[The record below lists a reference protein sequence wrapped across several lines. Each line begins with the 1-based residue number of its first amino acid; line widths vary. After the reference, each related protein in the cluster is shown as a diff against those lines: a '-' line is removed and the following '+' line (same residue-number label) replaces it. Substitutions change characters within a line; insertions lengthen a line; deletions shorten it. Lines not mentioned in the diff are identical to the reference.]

1 MTSRKA
7 AGAVFTAL
15 VLLIG
20 LPNTARAQSAIAGVV
35 KDSSG
40 AVLPGVTVEA
50 SSDVL
55 IEKTRSVTTDGQ
67 GQYKIVDLRPGVYT
81 VVFTLPGFSSF
92 RRDGLELP
100 TAFTATINADMR
112 VGALEE
118 TVTVS
123 GASPIVDVQST
134 VHTQVLSR
142 DTLDALPTGRTIQG
156 LGQLVIGIA
165 LSIPDVGGSRA
176 MQQTYMSTH
185 GMDATNNTVLV
196 DGLMVNGLQ
205 SDGAVQSY
213 FNDAM
218 NQEVSYQTSGIGAD
232 TSAGGVRLNMIPKEG
247 GNRYTGSFF
256 SSWRDGK
263 WQSDNFTQD
272 LKDRG
277 LPNASKIQRIYDLN
291 FSEGGPIKKDTLWFF
306 ATLRQWSVN
315 APIAGTFVSDGTSA
329 GFASC
334 LAAAKTATPCGQGI
348 DDQKIKS
355 GLARL
360 TWQVSPRN
368 KLSAYFDE
376 IDKFR
381 GHAMAAGDDYASA
394 AVVWNSPA
402 YHTTAVKW
410 TSTVS
415 NKLLIEGGYSNN
427 TEDYTNEY
435 LPGIAQPRGSAAW
448 YGNASRQ
455 DLGLIATTRAPLV
468 SSISTQSPL
477 RYNVQA
483 SASYVTGSHNMKVGF
498 QRTWGHFGHTRDVN
512 ADLTQQYNSIGT
524 GIPFTVPNSVLVYN
538 TPYVQEEDLNYDLG
552 IYGQDQWTFK
562 RLTTNAG
569 LRWEAVNAKVPV
581 QTSPAGRFVD
591 ARQFAETPNVPNW
604 KDIAP
609 RFGLAY
615 DLFGTGK
622 TALKFSLN
630 RYNASRTTGDANSGA
645 QRYNPL
651 AAASFTLP
659 WTDVNKDD
667 IAQGERG
674 CVYLT
679 PGCEINFAGL
689 PSDFGR
695 RALTTY
701 DPNTKRIWNLESGLE
716 VQHEL
721 MRGVSM
727 TASWY
732 HGNFHNELLYDNQLV
747 TLADWTPVS
756 IFNPIDGTPLTI
768 YNLNPAKNGQ
778 VSTLDTSSTTRK
790 RTYDSYGA
798 NFQARLPH
806 GAALFG
812 GLGFDRLLRNTCDEP
827 DNPNQLRF
835 CDDAN
840 LDANLPSGETPK
852 GYTIPFMAQ
861 GKLSGSVPLPLG
873 IQLSGSFQS
882 NPGYAYRSLT
892 TTRIT
897 GGTSWL
903 LSRTTRYPANC
914 PAPCPAGALV
924 LPTLNGTPDNAANLR
939 VQLVPYGAKGEY
951 TDRVNQLDLRLTK
964 SVAVG
969 RVKVLPQLEV
979 FNVFNANP
987 VILNRSTDYSIATAT
1002 APAVYNQPSGILNG
1016 RIFGLGAQVRW

>member
-1 MTSRKA
+1 MTRSRKA
-7 AGAVFTAL
+7 VLFAVALGCL
-15 VLLIG
+15 VL
-20 LPNTARAQSAIAGVV
+20 PAAARAQSAIAGVV
-35 KDSSG
+35 KDASG

-50 SSDVL
+50 ASDVL
-55 IEKTRSVTTDGQ
+55 IEKVRTVTSDGQ
-67 GQYKIVDLRPGVYT
+67 GQYKIVDLRPGIYIVT
-81 VVFTLPGFSSF
+81 FTLPGFQTF

-100 TAFTATINADMR
+100 SSFTATINADMK
-112 VGALEE
+112 VGGLEE
-118 TVTVS
+118 SVTVS
-123 GASPIVDVQST
+123 GQSPIVDVQST
-134 VHTQVLSR
+134 VHTQVLNR

-185 GMDATNNTVLV
+185 GMDATNNTVMV

-247 GNRYTGSFF
+247 GNRFSGSFF
-256 SSWRDGK
+256 SSWRDGR
-263 WQSDNFTQD
+263 WQSDNFTQN

-277 LPNASKIQRIYDLN
+277 LPNPSAIDRIYDFN
-291 FSEGGPIKKDTLWFF
+291 FSEGGPIRKDTLWFF

-315 APIAGTFVSDGTSA
+315 APIAGTFVSDGTSN
-329 GFASC
+329 GFAACLKTPASC
-334 LAAAKTATPCGQGI
+334 KQGI

-360 TWQVSPRN
+360 TWQASPRN
-368 KLSAYFDE
+368 KFSAYWDE

-381 GHAMAAGDDYASA
+381 GHAMVAGDDYDTAS
-394 AVVWNSPA
+394 VVWNSPA
-402 YHTTAVKW
+402 YHTASAKW

-415 NKLLIEGGYSNN
+415 NRLLIEGGYSNN

-435 LPGIAQPRGSAAW
+435 QPGLAQPRGSAAW
-448 YGNASRQ
+448 YAGASRR
-455 DLGLIATTRAPLV
+455 DLDLIATTRVPLAA
-468 SSISTQSPL
+468 STSTQSPL
-477 RYNVQA
+477 RYNIQA
-483 SASYVTGSHNMKVGF
+483 SASYVTGSHNTKVGF
-498 QRTWGHFGHTRDVN
+498 QRTWGHFGHTRDIN
-512 ADLTQQYNSIGT
+512 ADLNQQYRSAGT
-524 GIPFTVPNSVLVYN
+524 GIPFTVPDSVLVYN
-538 TPYVQEEDLNYDLG
+538 TPYIQEEDLNYDLG
-552 IYGQDQWTFK
+552 IYGQDQWTLK
-562 RLTTNAG
+562 RLTINAG
-569 LRWEAVNAKVPV
+569 LRWEAVNAQVPE

-591 ARQFAETPNVPNW
+591 ARQFALTPDVPNW
-604 KDIAP
+604 RNIAP

-615 DLFGTGK
+615 DLFGNGK

-630 RYNASRTTGDANSGA
+630 RYNQSRTTGDANSGA

-659 WTDVNKDD
+659 WTDVNRDD

-674 CVYLT
+674 CVYLS

-689 PSDFGR
+689 PANFGA

-701 DPNTKRIWNLESGLE
+701 DPNTQRTWNLESGLE
-716 VQHEL
+716 VQHQL
-721 MRGVSM
+721 LPGVSM

-732 HGNFHNELLYDNQLV
+732 HGNFYNLLLYDNQLV
-747 TLADWTPVS
+747 SLDDWTPVS
-756 IFNPIDGTPLTI
+756 VFNPINGTPMTI
-768 YNLNPAKNGQ
+768 YNLNPAKNGK
-778 VSTLDTSSTTRK
+778 VATLDTTGPNRK
-790 RTYDSYGA
+790 QQYDSYGMQ
-798 NFQARLPH
+798 FTARLPH
-806 GAALFG
+806 GATLFG
-812 GLGFDRLLRNTCDEP
+812 GFGLDRLLRNTCDEP
-827 DNPNQLRF
+827 DDPNQLRF

-840 LDANLPSGETPK
+840 LDAHLPPGEAPK
-852 GYTIPFMAQ
+852 GYTIPFQAQ
-861 GKLSGSVPLPLG
+861 GKLSGSVTLPRG
-873 IQLSGSFQS
+873 IQLSGTFQS

-903 LSRTTRYPANC
+903 LSRTTRYPASC

-924 LPTLNGTPDNAANLR
+924 LPTLNGTPDNAANMR
-939 VQLVPYGAKGEY
+939 VQLIPYNSVGEF
-951 TDRVNQLDLRLTK
+951 TDRVNQIDLRVTK
-964 SVAVG
+964 SVGMG
-969 RVKVLPQLEV
+969 RVRVLPQLEI
-979 FNVFNANP
+979 FNLFNANP

-1002 APAVYNQPSGILNG
+1002 APATYNQPSGILNG
-1016 RIFGLGAQVRW
+1016 RMIGIGAQVRW

>member
-1 MTSRKA
+1 MTRSRKA
-7 AGAVFTAL
+7 VLFAVALGCL
-15 VLLIG
+15 VL
-20 LPNTARAQSAIAGVV
+20 PAAARAQSAIAGVV
-35 KDSSG
+35 KDASG

-50 SSDVL
+50 ASDVL
-55 IEKTRSVTTDGQ
+55 IEKVRTVTSDGQ
-67 GQYKIVDLRPGVYT
+67 GQYKIVDLRPGIYIVT
-81 VVFTLPGFSSF
+81 FTLPGFQTF

-100 TAFTATINADMR
+100 SSFTATINADMK
-112 VGALEE
+112 VGGLEE
-118 TVTVS
+118 SVTVS
-123 GASPIVDVQST
+123 GQSPIVDVQST
-134 VHTQVLSR
+134 VHTQVLNR

-185 GMDATNNTVLV
+185 GMDATNNTVMV

-247 GNRYTGSFF
+247 GNRFSGSFF
-256 SSWRDGK
+256 SSWRDGR
-263 WQSDNFTQD
+263 WQSDNFTQN

-277 LPNASKIQRIYDLN
+277 LPNPSAIDRIYDFN

-315 APIAGTFVSDGTSA
+315 APIAGTFVSDGTSN
-329 GFASC
+329 GFAACLKTPASC
-334 LAAAKTATPCGQGI
+334 KQGI

-360 TWQVSPRN
+360 TWQASPRN
-368 KLSAYFDE
+368 KFSAYWDE

-381 GHAMAAGDDYASA
+381 GHAMVAGDDYDTAS
-394 AVVWNSPA
+394 VVWNSPA
-402 YHTTAVKW
+402 YHTASAKW

-415 NKLLIEGGYSNN
+415 NRLLIEGGYSNN

-435 LPGIAQPRGSAAW
+435 QPGLAQPRGSAAW
-448 YGNASRQ
+448 YAGASRR
-455 DLGLIATTRAPLV
+455 DLDLIATTRVPLAA
-468 SSISTQSPL
+468 STSTQSPL
-477 RYNVQA
+477 RYNIQA
-483 SASYVTGSHNMKVGF
+483 SASYVTGSHNTKVGF
-498 QRTWGHFGHTRDVN
+498 QRTWGHFGHTRDIN
-512 ADLTQQYNSIGT
+512 ADLNQQYRSAST
-524 GIPFTVPNSVLVYN
+524 GIPFTVPDSVLVYN
-538 TPYVQEEDLNYDLG
+538 TPYIQEEDLNYDLG
-552 IYGQDQWTFK
+552 IYGQDQWTLK
-562 RLTTNAG
+562 RLTINAG
-569 LRWEAVNAKVPV
+569 LRWEAVNAQVPE

-591 ARQFAETPNVPNW
+591 ARQFALTPDVPNW
-604 KDIAP
+604 RNIAP

-615 DLFGTGK
+615 DLFGNGK

-630 RYNASRTTGDANSGA
+630 RYNQSRTTGDANSGA

-659 WTDVNKDD
+659 WTDVNRDD

-674 CVYLT
+674 CVYLS

-689 PSDFGR
+689 PANFGA

-701 DPNTKRIWNLESGLE
+701 DPNTQRTWNLESGLE
-716 VQHEL
+716 VQHQL
-721 MRGVSM
+721 LPGVSM

-732 HGNFHNELLYDNQLV
+732 HGNFYNLLLYDNQLV
-747 TLADWTPVS
+747 SLDDWTPVS
-756 IFNPIDGTPLTI
+756 VFNPINGTPMTI
-768 YNLNPAKNGQ
+768 YNLNPAKNGK
-778 VSTLDTSSTTRK
+778 VATLDTTGPNRK
-790 RTYDSYGA
+790 QQYDSYGMQ
-798 NFQARLPH
+798 FTARLPH
-806 GAALFG
+806 GATLFG
-812 GLGFDRLLRNTCDEP
+812 GFGLDRLLRNTCDEP
-827 DNPNQLRF
+827 DDPNQLRF

-840 LDANLPSGETPK
+840 LDAHLPPGEAPK
-852 GYTIPFMAQ
+852 GYAIPFQAQ
-861 GKLSGSVPLPLG
+861 GKLSGSVTLPRG
-873 IQLSGSFQS
+873 IQLSGTFQS

-924 LPTLNGTPDNAANLR
+924 LPTLNGTPDNAANMR
-939 VQLVPYGAKGEY
+939 VQLIPYNSVGEF
-951 TDRVNQLDLRLTK
+951 TDRVNQIDLRVTK
-964 SVAVG
+964 SVGMG
-969 RVKVLPQLEV
+969 RVRVLPQLEI
-979 FNVFNANP
+979 FNLFNANP

-1002 APAVYNQPSGILNG
+1002 APATYNQPSGILNG
-1016 RIFGLGAQVRW
+1016 RMIGIGAQVRW

>member
-1 MTSRKA
+1 MAMTSRGIA
-7 AGAVFTAL
+7 AAIFVALGTL
-15 VLLIG
+15 VL
-20 LPNTARAQSAIAGVV
+20 PTAARAQSTIAGVV
-35 KDSSG
+35 KDTSG

-55 IEKTRSVTTDGQ
+55 IERTRSVITDAA
-67 GQYKIVDLRPGVYT
+67 GQYKIVNLRPGVY
-81 VVFTLPGFSSF
+81 VVTFTLAGFQTF
-92 RRDGLELP
+92 RRGGIELP
-100 TAFTATINADMR
+100 ASFTAAVNADLK
-112 VGALEE
+112 VGGLEE
-118 TVTVS
+118 TLTVT
-123 GASPIVDVQST
+123 GESPIVDVQST

-142 DTLDALPTGRTIQG
+142 DALDALPTGRTIQG
-156 LGQLVIGIA
+156 VGQLVVGIG
-165 LSIPDVGGSRA
+165 LNVPDVGGSRA

-185 GMDATNNTVLV
+185 GMDASNNTVLV

-205 SDGAVQSY
+205 TDGQVQSY

-247 GNRYTGSFF
+247 GNRFSGSFF
-256 SSWRDGK
+256 SSWRDGR

-272 LKDRG
+272 LKNRG
-277 LPNASKIQRIYDLN
+277 LSNPSAIDRIYDFN
-291 FSEGGPIKKDTLWFF
+291 VSQGGPVLRDKLWFF
-306 ATLRQWSVN
+306 VTLRQWSVD
-315 APIAGTFVSDGTSA
+315 APIGGTFVSDGTSN
-329 GFASC
+329 GFAACLRAPASC
-334 LAAAKTATPCGQGI
+334 KQGI
-348 DDQKIKS
+348 DDQRIKS
-355 GLARL
+355 GLARV
-360 TWQVSPRN
+360 TWQVSPRH
-368 KLSAYFDE
+368 KFAAYWDE

-381 GHAMAAGDDYASA
+381 GHAMTAGDDYDTAS
-394 AVVWNSPA
+394 VVWNSPA
-402 YHTTAVKW
+402 YHTASAKW
-410 TSTVS
+410 TSTMS
-415 NKLLIEGGYSNN
+415 ERLLIEAGYSNN

-435 LPGIAQPRGSAAW
+435 QPGLAKPRGSADW
-448 YGNASRQ
+448 YAGASRQ
-455 DLGLIATTRAPLV
+455 DLGLIAVTRAPLV

-483 SASYVTGSHNMKVGF
+483 SASYVTGSHNMKMGF

-512 ADLTQQYNSIGT
+512 ADLTQQYNSIST
-524 GIPFTVPNSVLVYN
+524 GIPFTVPASVLVYN
-538 TPYVQEEDLNYDLG
+538 TPYVQREELNYDLG
-552 IYGQDQWTFK
+552 LYGQDQWTFK

-679 PGCEINFAGL
+679 PGCEINVATL

-701 DPNTKRIWNLESGLE
+701 DPNTRRTWNLESGVE
-716 VQHEL
+716 VQHAL
-721 MRGVSM
+721 LPRVSV

-732 HGNFHNELLYDNQLV
+732 RGNFYNLLLYDNQLV
-747 TLADWTPVS
+747 SLDDWTPVS
-756 IFNPIDGTPLTI
+756 VFNPINGTPMTI
-768 YNLNPAKNGQ
+768 YNLNPAKNGK
-778 VSTLDTSSTTRK
+778 VATLDTTGPNRK
-790 RTYDSYGA
+790 QQYDSYGMQ
-798 NFQARLPH
+798 FTARLPH
-806 GAALFG
+806 GATLFG
-812 GLGFDRLLRNTCDEP
+812 GFGLDRLLRNTCDEP

-840 LDANLPSGETPK
+840 LDANLPPGETAK
-852 GYTIPFMAQ
+852 GFEIPFMAQ

-897 GGTSWL
+897 AGTSWL
-903 LSRTTRYPANC
+903 LSRTTRYPASC

-924 LPTLNGTPDNAANLR
+924 LPTLNGTPDNAANMR
-939 VQLVPYGAKGEY
+939 VQLIPYNSVGE
-951 TDRVNQLDLRLTK
+951 
-964 SVAVG
+964 
-969 RVKVLPQLEV
+969 
-979 FNVFNANP
+979 F
-987 VILNRSTDYSIATAT
+987 
-1002 APAVYNQPSGILNG
+1002 
-1016 RIFGLGAQVRW
+1016 

>member
-1 MTSRKA
+1 MTSRGMA
-7 AGAVFTAL
+7 AAIFIALGAL
-15 VLLIG
+15 VL
-20 LPNTARAQSAIAGVV
+20 PTAARAQSTIAGVV
-35 KDSSG
+35 KDASG
-40 AVLPGVTVEA
+40 AVLPGVIVEA

-55 IEKTRSVTTDGQ
+55 IEKTRSVTTDTV
-67 GQYKIVDLRPGVYT
+67 GQYKIVDLRPGVY
-81 VVFTLPGFSSF
+81 VVTFTLTGFQTF
-92 RRDGLELP
+92 RRDGIELP
-100 TAFTATINADMR
+100 SSFTATVNADLK

-118 TVTVS
+118 TVTVT
-123 GASPIVDVQST
+123 GDTPIVDVQTT

-142 DTLDALPTGRTIQG
+142 DVLDALPTGRTIQG
-156 LGQLVIGIA
+156 VGQLVVGIG
-165 LSIPDVGGSRA
+165 LNVPDVGGSRA

-185 GMDATNNTVLV
+185 GMDASNNTVMV

-205 SDGAVQSY
+205 SDGQVQSY

-247 GNRYTGSFF
+247 GNRFSGSFY

-263 WQSDNFTQD
+263 WQADNFTQD

-277 LPNASKIQRIYDLN
+277 LPNNSAIDRIYDFN
-291 FSEGGPIKKDTLWFF
+291 VSEGGPVLRDRLWFF
-306 ATLRQWSVN
+306 GTARQWSVN
-315 APIAGTFVSDGTSA
+315 APIAGTFVSDGTPS
-329 GFASC
+329 GFAACLKAPASC
-334 LAAAKTATPCGQGI
+334 KQGI

-355 GLARL
+355 ALARL

-368 KLSAYFDE
+368 KVSAYWDE

-381 GHAMAAGDDYASA
+381 GHAMTAGDDYDTAS
-394 AVVWNSPA
+394 VLWNSPA
-402 YHTTAVKW
+402 YHTASAKW

-435 LPGIAQPRGSAAW
+435 QPGLAQARGTAAW
-448 YGNASRQ
+448 YAGASRR
-455 DLGLIATTRAPLV
+455 DLDLISTTSVPLIANV
-468 SSISTQSPL
+468 STQSPL
-477 RYNVQA
+477 RYNVQG
-483 SASYVTGSHNMKVGF
+483 SASYVTGSHNMKVGL

-512 ADLTQQYNSIGT
+512 ADLVQQYRSGSS

-538 TPYVQEEDLNYDLG
+538 TPYVQQELLNYDLG
-552 IYGQDQWTFK
+552 IYGQDQWTLK
-562 RLTTNAG
+562 RLTVNAG
-569 LRWEAVNAKVPV
+569 LRWEFVNAEVPP

-591 ARQFAETPNVPNW
+591 ARQFAATPNVPNW
-604 KDIAP
+604 SDPAP

-622 TALKFSLN
+622 TAVKFSLN

-659 WTDVNKDD
+659 WTDLNHDD

-679 PGCEINFAGL
+679 PGCEINLAGL

-701 DPNTKRIWNLESGLE
+701 DPNTRRTWNLESGLE

-721 MRGVSM
+721 LPRVSV

-747 TLADWTPVS
+747 SLADWTPVS
-756 IFNPIDGTPLTI
+756 VFNPIDGTPMTI
-768 YNLNPAKNGQ
+768 YNLNPSKNGQ
-778 VSTLDTSSTTRK
+778 VSTLDTSSSTRK
-790 RTYDSYGA
+790 RTFNSYGVQ
-798 NFQARLPH
+798 FSARLPR
-806 GAALFG
+806 GASLFG

-827 DNPNQLRF
+827 DDPNQLRF
-835 CDDAN
+835 CDDAH
-840 LDANLPSGETPK
+840 LDAHLPPGETPK
-852 GYTIPFMAQ
+852 GYRIPYLAQ
-861 GKLSGSVPLPLG
+861 GKLSGSVSLPLG
-873 IQLSGSFQS
+873 IQVSGSFQS
-882 NPGYAYRSLT
+882 NPGYPNRSLT
-892 TTRIT
+892 PAVFSYRAA

-914 PAPCPAGALV
+914 PAPCPAGTLV

-939 VQLVPYGAKGEY
+939 VQLIPYGSEGQF
-951 TDRVNQLDLRLTK
+951 TDRVNQLDLRVTK
-964 SVAVG
+964 SVTVG
-969 RVKVLPQLEV
+969 RVKVLPQLEI
-979 FNVFNANP
+979 FNVLNSSA
-987 VILNRSTDYSIATAT
+987 VILERSTDYSIASAT
-1002 APAVYNQPSGILNG
+1002 APATYNQPSGILNG
-1016 RIFGLGAQVRW
+1016 RIIGLGAQVRW

>member
-1 MTSRKA
+1 MKSSKMVA
-7 AGAVFTAL
+7 SVFIAL
-15 VLLIG
+15 VLLIA
-20 LPNTARAQSAIAGVV
+20 LPDSARAQSAIAGVV
-35 KDSSG
+35 KDASG
-40 AVLPGVTVEA
+40 AILPGVTVEA
-50 SSDVL
+50 ASDVL
-55 IEKTRSVTTDGQ
+55 IEKTRSVVTDGQ
-67 GQYKIVDLRPGVYT
+67 GQYKIVDLRPGIYSVT
-81 VVFTLPGFSSF
+81 FTLPGFSSF

-100 TAFTATINADMR
+100 TAFTATINADMK

-123 GASPIVDVQST
+123 GASPIVDVQTT
-134 VHTQVLSR
+134 VHTQVLGR
-142 DTLDALPTGRTIQG
+142 ETLDSLPTGRTIQG

-165 LSIPDVGGSRA
+165 LNIPDVGGSRA

-247 GNRYTGSFF
+247 GNRFSGSFF

-291 FSEGGPIKKDTLWFF
+291 FAEGGPIKKDRLWFF
-306 ATLRQWSVN
+306 TTLRQWSVN

-329 GFASC
+329 GFANC
-334 LAAAKTATPCGQGI
+334 LAAAKTSAPCEQGI
-348 DDQKIKS
+348 DDQKIRS

-381 GHAMAAGDDYASA
+381 GHAMSAGDDYASA

-415 NKLLIEGGYSNN
+415 NRLLIEGGYSNN

-435 LPGIAQPRGSAAW
+435 LPGIAQARGTTAW
-448 YGNASRQ
+448 YANASRQ
-455 DLGLIATTRAPLV
+455 DLGLIATTRTPLA
-468 SSISTQSPL
+468 SSVSTQSPL

-498 QRTWGHFGHTRDVN
+498 QRTWGHFGHTRDIN
-512 ADLTQQYNSIGT
+512 ADLVQQYNSTST
-524 GIPFTVPNSVLVYN
+524 GIPFTVPASVLVYN

-562 RLTTNAG
+562 RLTANAG

-591 ARQFAETPNVPNW
+591 ARQFAETPNVPDW
-604 KDIAP
+604 RDLAP

-622 TALKFSLN
+622 TAVKFALN

-659 WTDVNKDD
+659 WTDVNRDD

-674 CVYLT
+674 CTYLT
-679 PGCEINFAGL
+679 AGCEINFAGL
-689 PSDFGR
+689 PADFGR

-701 DPNTKRIWNLESGLE
+701 DPNTKRTWNLESGLE
-716 VQHEL
+716 IQHEL
-721 MRGVSM
+721 MRGVS
-727 TASWY
+727 TTVSWY

-768 YNLNPAKNGQ
+768 YNLNAAKQGQ
-778 VSTLDTSSTTRK
+778 VSTLDTSSTRRK

-798 NFQARLPH
+798 NFNARLPR
-806 GAALFG
+806 GIALFG
-812 GLGFDRLLRNTCDEP
+812 GLGFDRLRRNTCDEP

-840 LDANLPSGETPK
+840 LDANLPPGEAAK
-852 GYTIPFMAQ
+852 GYKIPYLAQ
-861 GKLSGSVPLPLG
+861 GKLSGSVPLPWG
-873 IQLSGSFQS
+873 IQLSGTFQS
-882 NPGYAYRSLT
+882 NPGYAFRSLT

-903 LSRTTRYPANC
+903 LSRTTRYPTNC
-914 PAPCPAGALV
+914 PSPCPAGALV

-939 VQLVPYGAKGEY
+939 VQLVPYGAEGEF
-951 TDRVNQLDLRLTK
+951 TDRVNQLDLRVTK
-964 SVAVG
+964 AVSIG

-1002 APAVYNQPSGILNG
+1002 APAIYNQPSGILNG
-1016 RIFGLGAQVRW
+1016 RIIGLGAQVRW